1 MSGKLPKA
9 GRLRASLSLPKVEEF
24 SSHLRTMLI
33 NIGFFAATILLIPAV
48 AGQFTRS
55 AVVIEPIAVP
65 AALAKRGLT
74 PEVVANRVWDG
85 LQAFAQ
91 SASAARDTIVAI
103 PDSQLI
109 EFSLPD
115 SGISIDSL
123 FAQVRQFFNIYET
136 RISGE
141 FLCATATCETE
152 GLRLRLRVIRDG
164 SDIVDLPP
172 VGTQTEQDY
181 YREAAAGVFSII
193 DPYVA
198 IAAQAESAPLRAAT
212 LARGLIADGARDA
225 KWAHNLIGDI
235 ERKGGDIEIAVA
247 EYQAALALDPDFGIA
262 RANLALALAQA
273 GKLDDAKASLAEL
286 ERRAP
291 GNTLAPKNYAA
302 VAMMEGNNA
311 EAVRYLLI
319 GAEREPLEPGH
330 LAAAGKLEL
339 EMGNFDQAVTHLNE
353 ALSIDPGHSGALNE
367 LAEALWNHGD
377 TAGAERLYR
386 QWLDYDPENLEAR
399 TQLAM
404 ILFSSKQYEQAVT
417 EFDAILAAAPGAP
430 DAATYRAAS
439 LYQLKRYADAIA
451 GFETLVGTS
460 DQFAVFQLL
469 SKSYQAVGRRQD
481 AITTLETY
489 LAQAAPEDPNKATA
503 EAALKELRGDSQ
515 R

>member
-1 MSGKLPKA
+1 
-9 GRLRASLSLPKVEEF
+9 
-24 SSHLRTMLI
+24 
-33 NIGFFAATILLIPAV
+33 
-48 AGQFTRS
+48 
-55 AVVIEPIAVP
+55 
-65 AALAKRGLT
+65 
-74 PEVVANRVWDG
+74 
-85 LQAFAQ
+85 
-91 SASAARDTIVAI
+91 
-103 PDSQLI
+103 
-109 EFSLPD
+109 
-115 SGISIDSL
+115 
-123 FAQVRQFFNIYET
+123 
-136 RISGE
+136 
-141 FLCATATCETE
+141 
-152 GLRLRLRVIRDG
+152 
-164 SDIVDLPP
+164 
-172 VGTQTEQDY
+172 
-181 YREAAAGVFSII
+181 
-193 DPYVA
+193 
-198 IAAQAESAPLRAAT
+198 
-212 LARGLIADGARDA
+212 
-225 KWAHNLIGDI
+225 
-235 ERKGGDIEIAVA
+235 
-247 EYQAALALDPDFGIA
+247 
-262 RANLALALAQA
+262 
-273 GKLDDAKASLAEL
+273 
-286 ERRAP
+286 
-291 GNTLAPKNYAA
+291 
-302 VAMMEGNNA
+302 
-311 EAVRYLLI
+311 
-319 GAEREPLEPGH
+319 
-330 LAAAGKLEL
+330 
-339 EMGNFDQAVTHLNE
+339 MGNFDQAVTYLNE